1 MISEDEDDILEV
13 RGEEIMG
20 VLAALKCASDSHS
33 GEEKECYRH
42 LWETLIKRVEFRG
55 GRLRR

>member
-1 MISEDEDDILEV
+1 MIPEDEDDILEV

-33 GEEKECYRH
+33 GEEKERYRH
-42 LWETLIKRVEFRG
+42 LWKTLINRVEFRG
-55 GRLRR
+55 GRLKR